1 MCDIREG
8 LTVLRKIPTQFECF
22 VDTCPARFQ
31 TPKGRRLHLIEKH
44 AYPPQYFFAVT
55 VWGIEEVL
63 KKGGGMVRRDW
74 TPRPDQSRS
83 QDGSQRSSRRGDSEE
98 SFGSQPSPA
107 STRLASPLLP
117 DINDDQYRAEVE
129 PEERCLSAARP
140 SDHSADVDAL
150 ASALSGTSISLVPR
164 SVRLARKTK
173 MPIDPTSG

>member
-1 MCDIREG
+1 MTQLRRERG
-8 LTVLRKIPTQFECF
+8 QKIFECF
-22 VDTCPARFQ
+22 LGTCPARFQ

-83 QDGSQRSSRRGDSEE
+83 GASSSRRGDSEE

-107 STRLASPLLP
+107 SERLASPLLP
-117 DINDDQYRAEVE
+117 DVDHGSSDPSRTDPE
-129 PEERCLSAARP
+129 PVPERSA
-140 SDHSADVDAL
+140 SADVDAL
-150 ASALSGTSISLVPR
+150 TSALSGTSISLVPR

-173 MPIDPTSG
+173 MPIDPTST